1 MAYSIMWSLVI
12 LSILSLRAVGK
23 FSIKFPKSPR
33 RQGYSRLETQ
43 PLLPKPRG
51 SGSTFTKAA
60 KNMAGGVVVSSASMG
75 VIQGIQSLSEPSYH
89 STMSFDAAEKLAAA
103 QMLDTHQANVVPPPQ
118 ISNTTY
124 IASVK
129 PSTPRL
135 TALVA
140 NLIKPILHRF
150 ISKNSTQLVS
160 KFLGALL
167 PQTGLA
173 NSNVES
179 LILDKANEGEASQA
193 MLILDKIKS
202 HYNLTH
208 SGLHQVRNP
217 VAQKSMEGLEML
229 FSVLDNVLVE
239 RLQSITEVITSL
251 QTTLAGST
259 NTVISRKAQVLID
272 TLSSVDSLIRSM
284 VTIVQKSSEEIIT
297 LAPNSIVIYTLLAI
311 NTFLLIILAIMLR
324 LVQSAIHK
332 MLRSLFTSM
341 GRELLTHLDRAPDQE
356 EESVYVTMSMV

>member
-1 MAYSIMWSLVI
+1 M
-12 LSILSLRAVGK
+12 
-23 FSIKFPKSPR
+23 
-33 RQGYSRLETQ
+33 
-43 PLLPKPRG
+43 
-51 SGSTFTKAA
+51 
-60 KNMAGGVVVSSASMG
+60 
-75 VIQGIQSLSEPSYH
+75 
-89 STMSFDAAEKLAAA
+89 
-103 QMLDTHQANVVPPPQ
+103 
-118 ISNTTY
+118 
-124 IASVK
+124 
-129 PSTPRL
+129 
-135 TALVA
+135 
-140 NLIKPILHRF
+140 
-150 ISKNSTQLVS
+150 
-160 KFLGALL
+160 GALL
-167 PQTGLA
+167 LQTGLA

-217 VAQKSMEGLEML
+217 VAQKSIEGLEML

-297 LAPNSIVIYTLLAI
+297 LAPNSIVIYTLLAM